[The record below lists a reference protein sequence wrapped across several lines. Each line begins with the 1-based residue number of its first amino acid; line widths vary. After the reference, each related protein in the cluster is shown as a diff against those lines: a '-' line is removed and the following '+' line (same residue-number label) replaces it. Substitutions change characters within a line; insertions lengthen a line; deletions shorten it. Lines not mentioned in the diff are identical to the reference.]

1 MIDVLAAIGFW
12 LLIGAPFIVTVAAF
26 LDAARR
32 PEWVW
37 AMARRRRAVWM
48 GVLVAGGVSY
58 IGGPVIALLYFLT
71 ARRDV
76 AAIERG
82 ELDGLG

>member
-1 MIDVLAAIGFW
+1 MIDVIAAIGFW
-12 LLIGAPFIVTVAAF
+12 ILVGFPFIMTAAAF

-32 PEWVW
+32 PEWCW

-48 GVLVAGGVSY
+48 GMIVGGGVSY
-58 IGGPVIALLYFLT
+58 FMGPIIAIAYWFT

-76 AAIERG
+76 AAVERG
-82 ELDGLG
+82 EFRRFD